1 MSSTLFP
8 SRLLPTRSSL
18 KSSSSFSRSSPVE
31 LEPSKEVEY
40 DSLKYFDNATEIYRG
55 RHSIVWTVTCKRTGK
70 PMVLKAYVKTQM
82 QERHFQQV
90 SREIQLMKEIRHM
103 RCVSFLGSFEDKE
116 KIYIVQESCQRG
128 DLFKRVLRAG
138 GILPERIV
146 ASEIIL
152 PILHALDYLHS
163 KSIIHRDIKPENIF
177 FSADGGFRLG
187 DFGLSINSDTE
198 RPKSRV
204 GTLDY
209 MAPEVISLPSH
220 DQRKKLEE
228 KRPELRNTAFY
239 GSEVDIWAV
248 GILTYEL
255 LVGRPPFEVEGEKET
270 ALRIMYCS
278 EISFP
283 CYISDNAKD
292 FVQQALEK
300 RPEHRPSARRMTR
313 HAWLKPF
320 IQGFLEKSPS
330 FSSTIDR
337 QRSFRR
343 ARFNDQPVSD
353 VIPSGTSLPSLA
365 GETSPKPQSPRAGG
379 ISTTTLPPIS
389 QYADDDSNSVPAKE
403 VSRKSKLKRNLTL
416 PNKTHFDQ
424 KAENGAGSAAAA
436 ATRGAAPS
444 KPEAA
449 EPQLCA
455 LDTPP
460 LSPPHPVEGE
470 ASTSKSA
477 QNTPSSRPNNDSG
490 RKSVRRNRTFAAQ
503 EVNNKGFD
511 VVLTVDDM
519 DKLRKLGTPD
529 DDGIKKDGSETRP
542 TSLKGRIV
550 SYLHNMR
557 F

>member
-1 MSSTLFP
+1 
-8 SRLLPTRSSL
+8 
-18 KSSSSFSRSSPVE
+18 
-31 LEPSKEVEY
+31 
-40 DSLKYFDNATEIYRG
+40 
-55 RHSIVWTVTCKRTGK
+55 
-70 PMVLKAYVKTQM
+70 
-82 QERHFQQV
+82 
-90 SREIQLMKEIRHM
+90 
-103 RCVSFLGSFEDKE
+103 
-116 KIYIVQESCQRG
+116 
-128 DLFKRVLRAG
+128 
-138 GILPERIV
+138 
-146 ASEIIL
+146 
-152 PILHALDYLHS
+152 
-163 KSIIHRDIKPENIF
+163 
-177 FSADGGFRLG
+177 
-187 DFGLSINSDTE
+187 
-198 RPKSRV
+198 
-204 GTLDY
+204 

-503 EVNNKGFD
+503 EVINKGFD

-557 F
+557 FWPQSAGIPGFRALAPMSKHVASPRCLRTCLPPLQQPARNDSEKLGPCKVHGSIQPSHGRWSLAEQSMDGGARQSRAELAALCLKNMDHCHNGPERSDDEGAGSEGWLWAGGRGTPGWEMAKKTGKAGSGSHQNFQR